1 VSRRLALLV
10 NPAAAGGKALAAVEP
25 ATEELRRLNAD
36 FRVVETS
43 SGEHAKREARA
54 AAADGETTVAVGGD
68 GLVGTLAGAVCGT
81 DAALAIIPAG
91 RGNDFARVLEIPNDP
106 AEAANMAL
114 TGDTKLLDVGEV
126 DGKSFV
132 GIASV
137 GFDSDAN
144 RIANE
149 AKLVKGNLVY
159 AYAAL
164 RALVK
169 WKPATFEVVVD
180 GDKHEVTGY
189 SVGVCNSQ
197 AYGGGM
203 YAAPQAV
210 LDDGLLDVILCATH
224 PKRQFLS
231 RTLPG
236 VFKGTYLELPWISCF
251 TGTTVEVSADRPFV
265 MYADGDPLAELPATV
280 QVRPR
285 SLHVVVPR
293 G

>member
-1 VSRRLALLV
+1 VSRPLALLV
-10 NPAAAGGKALAAVEP
+10 NPAAAGGKALAAVVP
-25 ATEELRRLNAD
+25 ARAELDRLGAD
-36 FRVVETS
+36 YRVVETA

-54 AAADGETTVAVGGD
+54 AGDNGETVVAVGGD
-68 GLVGTLAGAVCGT
+68 GLVGTLAGAICGT
-81 DAALAIIPAG
+81 DAHLAIVPAG

-106 AEAANMAL
+106 ADAARTAHEDH
-114 TGDTKLLDVGEV
+114 TRLLDVGEV

-164 RALVK
+164 KALAK
-169 WKPATFEVVVD
+169 WKPAHFDVTVD
-180 GDKHEVTGY
+180 GEHHEVTGY
-189 SVGVCNSQ
+189 SVGVCNSK

-210 LDDGLLDVILCATH
+210 LDDGLLDVITCSTH
-224 PKRQFLS
+224 KKRQFLL

-236 VFKGTYLELPWISCF
+236 VFKGTYLELPWISCY
-251 TGTTVEVSADRPFV
+251 TGTHVEVSSDRPFT

-280 QVRPR
+280 EVRPR
-285 SLHVVVPR
+285 TLHVVVPR

>member
-1 VSRRLALLV
+1 VTRPLALLV

-25 ATEELRRLNAD
+25 VRAELERLGAD
-36 FRVVETS
+36 FRIVETS

-54 AAADGETTVAVGGD
+54 AGAKGETVVAIGGD
-68 GLVGTLAGAVCGT
+68 GLVGTLAGAICRT
-81 DAALAIIPAG
+81 DAALAIIPTG
-91 RGNDFARVLEIPNDP
+91 RGNDFARVLEIPTDP
-106 AEAANMAL
+106 AEAARVAYE
-114 TGDTKLLDVGEV
+114 GHTKLLDVGEV

-164 RALVK
+164 KALAK
-169 WKPATFEVVVD
+169 WKPARFEVTID
-180 GDKHEVTGY
+180 GEHHEVTGY
-189 SVGVCNSQ
+189 SVGICNSK

-203 YAAPQAV
+203 YAAPQAE
-210 LDDGLLDVILCATH
+210 LDDGLLDVIFCATH
-224 PKRQFLS
+224 PKRQFLG

-251 TGTTVEVSADRPFV
+251 TGTRVEVSSDRPFV
-265 MYADGDPLAELPATV
+265 MYADGDPLAELPATIE
-280 QVRPR
+280 VRPH